1 MRGPISEARTGGPG
15 VAAPMALRR
24 AVPAVYQE
32 DPLFAELCHAFDE
45 LISPLISAVDC
56 FPAYLDPWLAPD
68 DFLPWLAD
76 LVGYGE
82 PPPDPD
88 AARGLIAD
96 AVRSH
101 GVRGTPGAVRS
112 AAARAAGVPDDYV
125 VVDDP
130 GGTRWSTV
138 PFAAHDWPADHAS
151 VRVLIQQGRDPDDV
165 ADDVRAA
172 LQAEAGVHCGLA
184 VEVHLAPA
192 PPAPIP
198 AAPMPATPAFSA
210 PESNG
215 PVFSAPE
222 PAPPEHTTFEPT
234 PVDSPALD
242 VTELD
247 VAVPDVA
254 VPDVAA
260 PDLAGTDPAAPPV
273 AAADTPT
280 AQPTAPPAPEQPP
293 GPRMYGGQP

>member
-45 LISPLISAVDC
+45 LISPLVSAVDC
-56 FPAYLDPWLAPD
+56 FPAYLDPRLAPD

-76 LVGYGE
+76 LVGCAE

-88 AARGLIAD
+88 AARGLVAD

-125 VVDDP
+125 AVDDP

-138 PFAAHDWPADHAS
+138 PFAAHEWPADHAA
-151 VRVLIQQGRDPDDV
+151 VRVLIPEGRDPDDV
-165 ADDVRAA
+165 ASDVRAA
-172 LQAEAGVHCGLA
+172 LQAEAGVHCGLD
-184 VEVHLAPA
+184 VEVRLAPA
-192 PPAPIP
+192 APTP
-198 AAPMPATPAFSA
+198 AAPVRTA
-210 PESNG
+210 PESKG
-215 PVFSAPE
+215 PDPLG
-222 PAPPEHTTFEPT
+222 
-234 PVDSPALD
+234 PAL
-242 VTELD
+242 T
-247 VAVPDVA
+247 
-254 VPDVAA
+254 A
-260 PDLAGTDPAAPPV
+260 PDLTAPDIAAFD
-273 AAADTPT
+273 AT
-280 AQPTAPPAPEQPP
+280 AFDPTAPPQPFP
-293 GPRMYGGQP
+293 C

>member
-56 FPAYLDPWLAPD
+56 FAAYLDPRLAPD

-76 LVGYGE
+76 LVGCTD
-82 PPPDPD
+82 PSPDPD
-88 AARGLIAD
+88 TARWLIAD

-125 VVDDP
+125 AVDDP

-138 PFAAHDWPADHAS
+138 PFAAHDWPAGRGA
-151 VRVLIQQGRDPDDV
+151 VRVLVQQGRHPDDV
-165 ADDVRAA
+165 ASDVRAA
-172 LQAEAGVHCGLA
+172 LQAEAGVHCALD
-184 VEVHLAPA
+184 VEIHLAPA
-192 PPAPIP
+192 P
-198 AAPMPATPAFSA
+198 AAPMPAAPASTA
-210 PESNG
+210 PERAAPRAARPKPARPALNG
-215 PVFSAPE
+215 PD
-222 PAPPEHTTFEPT
+222 PAGPPGTGPEPT
-234 PVDSPALD
+234 PLETTSLEPPALD
-242 VTELD
+242 PPALD
-247 VAVPDVA
+247 PTA
-254 VPDVAA
+254 
-260 PDLAGTDPAAPPV
+260 LDPTASNPTAPPA
-273 AAADTPT
+273 AAADPP
-280 AQPTAPPAPEQPP
+280 ADRPPAPPAPEQPP

>member
-56 FPAYLDPWLAPD
+56 FAAYLDPRLAPD

-76 LVGYGE
+76 LVGCTDPSPG
-82 PPPDPD
+82 PD
-88 AARGLIAD
+88 AARRLIAD

-125 VVDDP
+125 AVDDP

-138 PFAAHDWPADHAS
+138 PFAAHDWPADHGA
-151 VRVLIQQGRDPDDV
+151 VRVLVQQGRHPDDV
-165 ADDVRAA
+165 ASDVRAA
-172 LQAEAGVHCGLA
+172 LQAEAGVHCALD

-192 PPAPIP
+192 PAAPTP
-198 AAPMPATPAFSA
+198 AAPESPAPRVARPRPTRPALDGPDPAGPIGSGPEPTALEPTQLNPAA
-210 PESNG
+210 PEST
-215 PVFSAPE
+215 
-222 PAPPEHTTFEPT
+222 APP
-234 PVDSPALD
+234 A
-242 VTELD
+242 
-247 VAVPDVA
+247 
-254 VPDVAA
+254 
-260 PDLAGTDPAAPPV
+260 
-273 AAADTPT
+273 AAADPP
-280 AQPTAPPAPEQPP
+280 ADRPPAPPAPEQPP